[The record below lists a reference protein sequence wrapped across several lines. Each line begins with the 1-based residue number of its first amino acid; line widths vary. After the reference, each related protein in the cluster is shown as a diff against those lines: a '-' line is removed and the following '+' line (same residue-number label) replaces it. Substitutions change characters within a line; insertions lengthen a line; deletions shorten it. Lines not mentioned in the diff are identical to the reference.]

1 MGITVLDQF
10 QREIIATPRSPR
22 NAGLNERAG
31 DTHQLRDD
39 PFNLV
44 AGIA

>member
-10 QREIIATPRSPR
+10 QRGIIAMPRSPR

-31 DTHQLRDD
+31 DTRKLRVD